1 MQFSSLG
8 SGSKGNATLVR
19 DKDCVLLVD
28 CGFTLKETV
37 KRLERLGIVPEQLDA
52 VIVTHEH
59 SDHIGG
65 VGPLARKYHLPV
77 YMTSGTYRS
86 RDIGKLPALE
96 LIKNYQAFR
105 IKSIDIT
112 PVAVPHDA
120 AEPAQ
125 YIFATQI
132 ARLGI
137 LTDLGSITPHVEMHY
152 HLCDALILEAN
163 HDPLM
168 LASGQYPPS
177 LKQRVGGP
185 WGHLSNRQAADFL
198 TRVDCSRLQH
208 LVVAHISQ
216 QNNTTELA
224 REALEDVPLSLKQVK
239 YACQDE
245 GFDWIVLGANDPKE
259 RTDSNLLFSKL
270 AEMNS

>member
-19 DKDCVLLVD
+19 YRDCLLLVD
-28 CGFTLKETV
+28 CGFTLKETER
-37 KRLERLGIVPEQLDA
+37 RLARLGLWPDQLDA
-52 VIVTHEH
+52 VLVTHEH

-65 VGPLARKYHLPV
+65 VGPLSRKYQLPV
-77 YMTSGTYRS
+77 YMTPGTQRS
-86 RDIGKLPALE
+86 RDIGVLPDLR
-96 LIKNYQAFR
+96 LIKSYSEFTVKG
-105 IKSIDIT
+105 IHIT

-125 YIFATQI
+125 YIFEADNI
-132 ARLGI
+132 RLGV

-152 HLCDALILEAN
+152 RACDGLVLEAN

-198 TRVDCSRLQH
+198 SRVERSRIQQ

-216 QNNTTELA
+216 QNNTVALA
-224 REALEDVPLSLKQVK
+224 QDAFFEVQEPIHRVH

-245 GFDWIVLGANDPKE
+245 GFDWLVLE
-259 RTDSNLLFSKL
+259 
-270 AEMNS
+270 

>member
-8 SGSKGNATLVR
+8 SGSKGNGTLVKH
-19 DKDCVLLVD
+19 DDCLLLVD
-28 CGFTLKETV
+28 CGFTLKETTR
-37 KRLERLGIVPEQLDA
+37 RLARLGVTPEALDA

-59 SDHIGG
+59 GDHIGG
-65 VGPLARKYHLPV
+65 VGPLARKYKVPV
-77 YMTSGTYRS
+77 YMTPGTSRA
-86 RDIGKLPALE
+86 RDIGQLPTLE
-96 LIKNYQAFR
+96 LIKNYQAFS
-105 IKSIDIT
+105 IKSIEIT

-125 YIFATQI
+125 YVFASHS

-152 HLCDALILEAN
+152 HCCDGLILEAN

-168 LASGQYPPS
+168 LASGQYPLS
-177 LKQRVGGP
+177 LKQRVGGA
-185 WGHLSNRQAADFL
+185 WGHLSNRQAAEFL
-198 TRVDCSRLQH
+198 KRVDCSRLQK

-216 QNNTTELA
+216 QNNTLELA
-224 REALEDVPLSLKQVK
+224 REAFSDSQFASGDIH

-245 GFDWIVLGANDPKE
+245 GFDWMTLSSESQA
-259 RTDSNLLFSKL
+259 
-270 AEMNS
+270 

>member
-8 SGSKGNATLVR
+8 SGSKGNGTLIR
-19 DKDCVLLVD
+19 HADCLLLVD
-28 CGFTLKETV
+28 CGFTLKETLR
-37 KRLERLGIVPEQLDA
+37 RLERLGVSAKHLDA

-59 SDHIGG
+59 SDHLGG
-65 VGPLARKYHLPV
+65 IGPLARKFKVPV
-77 YMTSGTYRS
+77 YMTPGTNRS
-86 RDIGKLPALE
+86 RDIGQIPKLN
-96 LIKNYQAFR
+96 LIKNYQPFA
-105 IKSIDIT
+105 IKSITVT

-125 YIFATQI
+125 FIFTTDS

-137 LTDLGSITPHVEMHY
+137 LTDLGSITPHVEKHY
-152 HLCDALILEAN
+152 DLCTGLVLEAN

-168 LASGQYPPS
+168 LASGKYPLS

-185 WGHLSNRQAADFL
+185 WGHLSNHQAANFL
-198 TRVDCSRLQH
+198 TRIDSSRLQK
-208 LVVAHISQ
+208 LVVGHISQ

-224 REALEDVPLSLKQVK
+224 KQAIEGLDLALEDIR

-245 GFDWIVLGANDPKE
+245 GFDWICL
-259 RTDSNLLFSKL
+259 
-270 AEMNS
+270 

>member
-1 MQFSSLG
+1 VQFSSLG
-8 SGSKGNATLVR
+8 SGSKGNGTLVR
-19 DKDCVLLVD
+19 HDECVLLVD

-37 KRLERLGIVPEQLDA
+37 KRLSRLGVSPEQLDA

-65 VGPLARKYHLPV
+65 VGPLARKYKVPI

-86 RDIGKLPALE
+86 RDIGALPSLQ
-96 LIKNYQAFR
+96 LIKCYKPFN
-105 IKSIDIT
+105 IKSIEVT

-125 YIFATQI
+125 YIFTTNA

-152 HLCDALILEAN
+152 HSCDGLVLEAN

-168 LASGQYPPS
+168 LASGQYPAS
-177 LKQRVGGP
+177 LKQRVGGA

-198 TRVDCSRLQH
+198 TRIDCSKLKQ

-216 QNNTTELA
+216 QNNTLELA
-224 REALEDVPLSLKQVK
+224 REAFDEIALPLKEIR
-239 YACQDE
+239 YACQDQ
-245 GFDWIVLGANDPKE
+245 GFDWISLEPLVNEKE
-259 RTDSNLLFSKL
+259 LELTTASIR
-270 AEMNS
+270 